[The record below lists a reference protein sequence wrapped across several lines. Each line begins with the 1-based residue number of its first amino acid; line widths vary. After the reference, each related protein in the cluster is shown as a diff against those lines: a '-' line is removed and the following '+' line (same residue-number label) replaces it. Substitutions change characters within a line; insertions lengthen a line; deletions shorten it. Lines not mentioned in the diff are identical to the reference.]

1 MTLTLDMYTT
11 AALGLAM
18 NYLGMVLRR
27 KIVFLEKFCIPAP
40 VVGGLLF
47 AIVNLGLYQTGILV
61 ISFNETLKDFFM
73 MVFFTT
79 VGFQADLQSM
89 KKGGK
94 SLTVFLVLTGGLI
107 ILQNI
112 SAVSLSKLMGLSP
125 LFGMC
130 VGSIPMAGGHGT
142 SAAFG
147 PVIESM
153 GFDGATSYTTAA
165 ATFGLI
171 FGSLA
176 GGPLARSLI
185 TRNSL
190 VIEAGRVHPGE
201 ERLQREK
208 SSFSNLSGACFIIII
223 SLGVGTVL
231 SHLVSRAN
239 INFPAYLG
247 PMLVAATIR
256 NVTEKTGKKRVP
268 MPEIEEISGISLTI
282 FLGIAMITLKL
293 WQLAALAL
301 PLIIMLAVQLTLLIL
316 YSRFLVFRCMGGDY
330 DAAVIVAGLCGFG
343 LGATPNALANM
354 QSVCGQYGYSEKA
367 FLIVPLTGALFV
379 DFINSGIITVF
390 LNLLT

>member
-1 MTLTLDMYTT
+1 MYTT

-18 NYLGMVLRR
+18 NYLGVFLRR
-27 KIVFLEKFCIPAP
+27 KIAFLERFCIPAP

-47 AIVNLGLYQTGILV
+47 AIVNLVLYRSGILA

-89 KKGGK
+89 KKGGR
-94 SLTVFLVLTGGLI
+94 SLTVFLFLTAGLI

-112 SAVSLSKLMGLSP
+112 SAVGLSKLMGISP

-130 VGSIPMAGGHGT
+130 TGSIPMVGGHGT

-147 PVIESM
+147 PVLESM
-153 GFDGATSYTTAA
+153 GFDGATSYATAA

-171 FGSLA
+171 FGSLT

-185 TRNSL
+185 TKYSL
-190 VIEAGRVHPGE
+190 VSEAGR
-201 ERLQREK
+201 ERPDEK
-208 SSFSNLSGACFIIII
+208 SEQKEKICFNDLSGACFIIIF
-223 SLGVGTVL
+223 SLGAGTVL
-231 SHLVSRAN
+231 SHLVSLAN

-256 NVTEKTGKKRVP
+256 NITEHTGKKRVP
-268 MPEIEEISGISLTI
+268 MAEIEEISSISLTL

-301 PLIIMLAVQLTLLIL
+301 PLVIMLAVQLILIIL

-354 QSVCGQYGYSEKA
+354 QSVCGRYGYSEKA

-390 LNLLT
+390 LNLLA

>member
-1 MTLTLDMYTT
+1 MYTT

-18 NYLGMVLRR
+18 NYLGVLLRR
-27 KIVFLEKFCIPAP
+27 KIGFLERFCIPAP

-47 AIVNLGLYQTGILV
+47 AIVNLVLYRSGILA

-89 KKGGK
+89 KKGGRT
-94 SLTVFLVLTGGLI
+94 LTVFLFLTAGLI
-107 ILQNI
+107 VLQNI
-112 SAVSLSKLMGLSP
+112 SAVGLSKLMGISP

-130 VGSIPMAGGHGT
+130 TGSIPMVGGHGT

-147 PVIESM
+147 PVLESM
-153 GFDGATSYTTAA
+153 GFDGATSYATAA

-176 GGPLARSLI
+176 GGPIARSLI
-185 TRNSL
+185 TKYSL
-190 VIEAGRVHPGE
+190 VSEAGRERPE
-201 ERLQREK
+201 EESEQKEK
-208 SSFSNLSGACFIIII
+208 IRFNNLSGACFIIIF
-223 SLGVGTVL
+223 SLGTGTVL
-231 SHLVSRAN
+231 SHLVSLAN

-256 NVTEKTGKKRVP
+256 NITEHTGKKRVP
-268 MPEIEEISGISLTI
+268 MAEIEEISSISLTI

-301 PLIIMLAVQLTLLIL
+301 PLIIMLAVQLILIIL

-354 QSVCGQYGYSEKA
+354 QSVCGRYGYSEKA

-390 LNLLT
+390 LNLLA